1 MAFRDKHSYSKYR
14 NKNGL
19 EIGGSK
25 VFVGP
30 KVKYSFNPVINLP
43 AKFWGN
49 LLIFILILV
58 GLYVLFFSSIF
69 SVKDVVVEGNN
80 LVLADDIASVVKKGD
95 NIFRFNVNKTRS
107 EITKKYSIID
117 DVQIYKGI
125 PNTLKIVVLERTPD
139 IVWSTGGKFYLIDNS
154 GIIDKEITV
163 TDYPDLIHITDTK
176 NLPVKNGDQILSSQF
191 TAFAKIVRDEFFD
204 NTNNHITS
212 YEVSETTFDLIV
224 RTDSNYYV
232 KFDTTRP
239 VEKQLKD
246 LKSILVNYRDKITEY
261 VDVRVNG
268 WVYYK

>member
-80 LVLADDIASVVKKGD
+80 LVLADDIASVVKRVIIFFALTSIKLAAKLQK
-95 NIFRFNVNKTRS
+95 NI
-107 EITKKYSIID
+107 
-117 DVQIYKGI
+117 Q
-125 PNTLKIVVLERTPD
+125 
-139 IVWSTGGKFYLIDNS
+139 
-154 GIIDKEITV
+154 
-163 TDYPDLIHITDTK
+163 
-176 NLPVKNGDQILSSQF
+176 
-191 TAFAKIVRDEFFD
+191 
-204 NTNNHITS
+204 
-212 YEVSETTFDLIV
+212 
-224 RTDSNYYV
+224 
-232 KFDTTRP
+232 
-239 VEKQLKD
+239 
-246 LKSILVNYRDKITEY
+246 
-261 VDVRVNG
+261 
-268 WVYYK
+268 